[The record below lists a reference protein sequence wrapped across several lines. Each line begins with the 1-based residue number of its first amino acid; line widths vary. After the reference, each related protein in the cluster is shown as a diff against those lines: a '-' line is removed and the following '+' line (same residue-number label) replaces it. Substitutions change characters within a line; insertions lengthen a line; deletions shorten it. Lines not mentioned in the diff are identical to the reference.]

1 MRNLMFRL
9 FLIIIFWVL
18 LFLYIF
24 PWSNYWINIPY
35 VWGNYKLWL
44 DLQWWIELDYK
55 VDLSEIKDQE
65 KTSGGNNL
73 RENEII
79 EWLKS
84 IVEKRIQAMK
94 INDSSI
100 ISSDYA
106 WEKHIIVQIPL
117 KWNNSMEN
125 QENIKKAKDAI
136 WKVVKIEFKEK
147 NPNYK
152 SNEVVVTWTWITWTW
167 VSIVWTT
174 WTWVTW
180 TWSNEEWIR
189 AVDSKWRFL
198 SDLYFVKS
206 SVQFNQAFQ
215 PMVELT
221 FNDEWAQIFW
231 ELTER
236 LVWKQI
242 AIFVGWELLTAP
254 NVNEQILWGKA
265 VITWTYTPESAKKLS
280 NDINTWVVPAPI
292 YLTSEKTID
301 SKLWVSSLEK
311 LIDAWMIWFFAIFI
325 FLLFV
330 YRLSWVMASIALL
343 IYTLIV
349 LVIVKLFWIV
359 LTLAWVAGLILSIW
373 MAIDAN
379 VLIFERMK
387 EEIRLWKNFI
397 DSTSIWFKKSWTAI
411 WDSHVTWFVTAMI
424 LYIFWINLIKWFWLM
439 LWIWIIVSLFSA
451 MWVSRILIDVF
462 AHYVKNKE
470 FFIGK

>member
-1 MRNLMFRL
+1 M
-9 FLIIIFWVL
+9 
-18 LFLYIF
+18 
-24 PWSNYWINIPY
+24 PY
-35 VWGNYKLWL
+35 VWWEYKLWL

-55 VDLSEIKDQE
+55 VDLSEIKNQKDDNNE
-65 KTSGGNNL
+65 KL
-73 RENEII
+73 KEKEII

-84 IVEKRIQAMK
+84 IVEKRVQALK

-100 ISSDYA
+100 ISSNYA
-106 WEKHIIVQIPL
+106 WEEHIIVQIPL

-136 WKVVKIEFKEK
+136 WKVVKIEFKER
-147 NPNYK
+147 NPNYWK
-152 SNEVVVTWTWITWTW
+152 TEVTVSWTWTTWTW
-167 VSIVWTT
+167 VALVWAT

-189 AVDSKWRFL
+189 AVDSKWRYL

-206 SVQFNQAFQ
+206 SVQYNEAFQ

-221 FNDEWAQIFW
+221 FNTEWGEIFW

-236 LVWKQI
+236 LIWNQI
-242 AIFVGWELLTAP
+242 AIFVWGELLTAP
-254 NVNEQILWGKA
+254 NVNEPIYWWKA
-265 VITWTYTPESAKKLS
+265 VITWTYTSESAKKLS

-311 LIDAWMIWFFAIFI
+311 LIYSWIIWFIAIFV
-325 FLLFV
+325 FLLLV
-330 YRLSWVMASIALL
+330 YRLSWVMAAIALF

-349 LVIVKLFWIV
+349 LAIVKMFWIV

-387 EEIRLWKNFI
+387 EEIRQWKNFV
-397 DSTSIWFKKSWTAI
+397 DATSIWFKKSWTAI

-451 MWVSRILIDVF
+451 MWVSRILVDIF
-462 AHYVKNKE
+462 AHYTKNKE